1 MVAFNPPVLPA
12 FLPLLPTRKHL
23 RSLTFASGLGV
34 WEDFL
39 YYPARTPMRRARVR
53 IYASI
58 LPYSQR
64 DKGNKGFRGLGAVVV
79 WEGGLNTGRIA

>member
-1 MVAFNPPVLPA
+1 MVALKPPVLPT

-23 RSLTFASGLGV
+23 RSLTLVSDLGG
-34 WEDFL
+34 WEDFP

-64 DKGNKGFRGLGAVVV
+64 EKGNKGFRGLGAVVV
-79 WEGGLNTGRIA
+79 WEGGLNAGRIA